1 MHSRRG
7 GPFGR
12 IWGSS
17 FPVAELTNIDIAN
30 VDTAAKDIAE
40 NADIAIGAKVRMSKN
55 VIAKNG
61 IEPLKRAI
69 AACEGGNRE
78 PRAYRVLSLA

>member
-1 MHSRRG
+1 MG
-7 GPFGR
+7 LA
-12 IWGSS
+12 S
-17 FPVAELTNIDIAN
+17 FPVAELTNIEIAS

-55 VIAKNG
+55 VITKNG

-69 AACEGGNRE
+69 AARERRE
-78 PRAYRVLSLA
+78 PGAACLSRAGARGPGCI